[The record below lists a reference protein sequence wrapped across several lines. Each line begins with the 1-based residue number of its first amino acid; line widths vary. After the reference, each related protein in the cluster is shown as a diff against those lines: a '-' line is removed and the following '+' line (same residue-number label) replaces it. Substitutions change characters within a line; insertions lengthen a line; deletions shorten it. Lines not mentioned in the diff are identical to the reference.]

1 MVLLMVM
8 KMILLSNKDALGNK
22 EGTNDIFNE
31 EDTAEGNVDGLTD
44 GYEDGVTDVN
54 EDCK

>member
-1 MVLLMVM
+1 
-8 KMILLSNKDALGNK
+8 MILLSNKDALGNK